1 MKTLIDV
8 ACPKCD
14 QQVGEPCRSELLPD
28 GWHDVLVDSF
38 HSERKD
44 AADFINAVESG
55 QDISFVQNA
64 LEKQAIDKVAEDEV
78 L

>member
-1 MKTLIDV
+1 MKTPIDV

-14 QQVGEPCRSELLPD
+14 QQIANLCDGLPVGIY
-28 GWHDVLVDSF
+28 
-38 HSERKD
+38 HSERQD

-55 QDISFVQNA
+55 QDVSFVQNA
-64 LEKQAIDKVAEDEV
+64 LEKQAIDKIAEDEV